1 MSLIVNA
8 YRSRSEDVTRARWTG
23 TITVIRHLQGSNM
36 EHRPGRVGREELG
49 GETQGL
55 YRVFGVGIG
64 VDIEH

>member
-1 MSLIVNA
+1 
-8 YRSRSEDVTRARWTG
+8 
-23 TITVIRHLQGSNM
+23 M
-36 EHRPGRVGREELG
+36 EYCPGRVGREELG